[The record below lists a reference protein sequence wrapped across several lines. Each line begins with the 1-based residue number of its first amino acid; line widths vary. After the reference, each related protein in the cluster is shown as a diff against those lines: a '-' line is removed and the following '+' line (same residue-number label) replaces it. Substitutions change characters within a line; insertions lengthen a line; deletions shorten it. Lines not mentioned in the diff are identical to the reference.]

1 LFEKFTEKAINAV
14 STAQSIAQKMHHSEV
29 KPEHL
34 LYSLCV
40 EAKGISLK
48 LFKMYNIVPEKIEFE
63 LNNLDFLKT
72 NNKSDALF
80 SNEFKE
86 LLKRTLDLAIKSGNN
101 NILFE
106 HLFLSVITDKNSK
119 NVEILEKFGFDIYK
133 SKSLLTKLVER
144 KIKKMEHPEVEEDDI
159 KSKIESVY
167 EGEASAQVFDRAVAK
182 LSTSN
187 YEILGTEQIV
197 ESILEDSNS
206 DLTKIFNSC
215 GINIE
220 NFKEQLTKQNSRQ
233 SEFEGKKIVF
243 TPNAFRAMNIALEM
257 AKELGSSVVLPEHMI
272 LGILKN
278 QKGVASDIFKSLSVD
293 VEKLSQAI
301 IKPIEKQM
309 PETLSILRL
318 AKEEARRIGRNVV
331 GTEMFLLGIIGEGA
345 GIGATVLNELEITL
359 KGARSVVEKLVG
371 FGDEYFDNEI
381 VYTKRAKRVL
391 EKAWESAKSANK
403 SRIGSDDLLLA
414 IIDERESLAM
424 KALEQMGVDSVEIK
438 YGIIKEK
445 NSN

>member
-1 LFEKFTEKAINAV
+1 MFEKFTEKAINAV